1 MNRPQ
6 RTGRRSVVTRNRE
19 SIKMPRKKK
28 SKTGRGPGR
37 PKAAVDAR
45 RLATEMKDYHRALL
59 GQRGEIDQ
67 KISAV
72 GQAIAALGGP
82 APAAVSAVSAASAAS
97 AGGSVK
103 RGPGR
108 PKGSTSRKLRPGSL
122 KDHIHKVLVA
132 SSTPVSLRDLTK
144 RVIKSGYKTNSKTLG
159 NQVSAAVASMRAKK
173 AGRGL
178 YTA

>member
-1 MNRPQ
+1 M
-6 RTGRRSVVTRNRE
+6 
-19 SIKMPRKKK
+19 
-28 SKTGRGPGR
+28 
-37 PKAAVDAR
+37 
-45 RLATEMKDYHRALL
+45 
-59 GQRGEIDQ
+59 
-67 KISAV
+67 
-72 GQAIAALGGP
+72 
-82 APAAVSAVSAASAAS
+82 
-97 AGGSVK
+97 K

-108 PKGSTSRKLRPGSL
+108 PRGSTSRKLRPGSL

-144 RVIKSGYKTNSKTLG
+144 RVIKSGYKTKSKTLG